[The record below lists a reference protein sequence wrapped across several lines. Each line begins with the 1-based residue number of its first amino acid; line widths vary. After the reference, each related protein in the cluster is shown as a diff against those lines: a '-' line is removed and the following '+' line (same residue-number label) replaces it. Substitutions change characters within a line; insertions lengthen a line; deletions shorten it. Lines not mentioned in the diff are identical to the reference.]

1 MHKRNIIM
9 STNNK
14 QKNKPD
20 AIYSECVMGN
30 GCKHYNYPDMLKD
43 KACGGCCFGDH
54 YDEKENQ

>member
-1 MHKRNIIM
+1 M

-20 AIYSECVMGN
+20 VIYSECVMGN

-54 YDEKENQ
+54 YDKKENQ